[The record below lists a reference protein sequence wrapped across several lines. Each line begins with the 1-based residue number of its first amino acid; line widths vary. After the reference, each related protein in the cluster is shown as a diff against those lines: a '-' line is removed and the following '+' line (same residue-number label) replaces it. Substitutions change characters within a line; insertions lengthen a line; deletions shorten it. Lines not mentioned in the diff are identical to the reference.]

1 MVITAALTETLI
13 MLAQAAQGAKDP
25 WWVIGSAAVALH
37 GRDVSD
43 VKDVDLMMSAR
54 DAEAFLN
61 RVGGERGG
69 VEPSERFRSAVFGV
83 WKEPPVPVEAFGG
96 FALAMDGAWREVS
109 FSTRE
114 RVTVGGAQLYVPSA
128 KELIRLLHLFGR
140 AKDLER
146 AGLLGA

>member
-13 MLAQAAQGAKDP
+13 MLAGAAQGAEDP
-25 WWVIGSAAVALH
+25 WWVIGSAAVVLH
-37 GRDVSD
+37 GRDVPD

-54 DAEAFLN
+54 DAEAFLC

-69 VEPSERFRSAVFGV
+69 VEPSERFRSPVFGV
-83 WKEPPVPVEAFGG
+83 WKQPPIPVEAFGG
-96 FALAMDGAWREVS
+96 FTLATDGAWREVS

-128 KELIRLLHLFGR
+128 EELIRLLHSFGR

-146 AGLLGA
+146 ASLLGA